1 MVQLEQWR
9 QAFEEVGVN
18 IAAMTYD
25 TLEVLK
31 AFHESEQLGYP
42 LLRDVDARHVNGF
55 GVPDED
61 LGQGIPRPGM
71 FWLAPD
77 GSISAKFAVPG
88 YRTRPPL
95 AEVLASIGAAVG
107 S

>member
-1 MVQLEQWR
+1 M
-9 QAFEEVGVN
+9 N

-25 TLEVLK
+25 SLEVLK
-31 AFHESEQLGYP
+31 AFHESEELGYP

-55 GVPDED
+55 GIPDED

>member
-1 MVQLEQWR
+1 M
-9 QAFEEVGVN
+9 N

-25 TLEVLK
+25 RLEILK
-31 AFHESEQLGYP
+31 EFHASEELDYP

-55 GVPDED
+55 GIADED
-61 LGQGIPRPGM
+61 MGQGIPHPGI

-77 GSISAKFAVPG
+77 GSINAKFAVPG

-95 AEVLASIGAAVG
+95 AEVLAAVGAAVG